1 MAGSSKRGRQEALD
15 SIKQM
20 AGEVSEG
27 FCELMERTRS
37 QLGELDPL
45 EAQVSHQHHSDLII
59 LTIKSSEHHPN
70 NHLI

>member
-1 MAGSSKRGRQEALD
+1 MAGSNKRGRQEALD

-45 EAQVSHQHHSDLII
+45 EAQVSHQHQGLDYSTTHPSIVLI
-59 LTIKSSEHHPN
+59 
-70 NHLI
+70 

>member
-1 MAGSSKRGRQEALD
+1 MAGSNKRGRQEALD

-27 FCELMERTRS
+27 FCELMARTRS

-45 EAQVSHQHHSDLII
+45 EAQVSHQHQGLFIY
-59 LTIKSSEHHPN
+59 P
-70 NHLI
+70 